1 MVRGT
6 LSQYIRRADSGTL
19 DNLFHAVIAEMNRRK
34 ATTQKVDVGFWN
46 SDGKY
51 IEDIQEV
58 DLLEMSPD
66 VLPGKVWDVS
76 FVAGEIITLQKE
88 IEFFSKV
95 NDIAKEY
102 GYSLM
107 IGIPQNKEQKE
118 EVNQ

>member
-1 MVRGT
+1 MVRST
-6 LSQYIRRADSGTL
+6 LSQYIRRADSDVL

-34 ATTQKVDVGFWN
+34 ATTQKVDVGFWD

-58 DLLEMSPD
+58 DLIEMSPG

-76 FVAGEIITLQKE
+76 FVAGEIITLQRE
-88 IEFFSKV
+88 IEFFSKI
-95 NDIAKEY
+95 NDLAKEY

-107 IGIPQNKEQKE
+107 IGVPQDKEQNKEGD
-118 EVNQ
+118 